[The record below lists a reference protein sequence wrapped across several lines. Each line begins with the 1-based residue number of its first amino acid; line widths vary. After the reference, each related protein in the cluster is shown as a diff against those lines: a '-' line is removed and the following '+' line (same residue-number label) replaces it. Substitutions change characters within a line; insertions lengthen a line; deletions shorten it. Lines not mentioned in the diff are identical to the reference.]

1 MPRPTTREAL
11 LEAAASEY
19 ATLMRALSDFPAD
32 HRENIAW
39 QAPIEDQSRN
49 PRDVV
54 AHLHAWH
61 LMTMD
66 WCRSGETGGTPQVP
80 GPGRTWRDTPAINA
94 EIWDQ
99 FAATPY
105 TDAVDLLDASH
116 HEIVGLIAEHTQ
128 EQLFDR
134 GVYPWTKSTS
144 LGAYFVSATSSH
156 YQWGVKTLKAI
167 RRHA

>member
-1 MPRPTTREAL
+1 MSRPTTREAL

-19 ATLMRALSDFPAD
+19 AALKGALSDFPAEHSED
-32 HRENIAW
+32 IAW
-39 QAPIEDQSRN
+39 QAPIGDQSRN

-61 LMTMD
+61 LMTTA
-66 WCRSGETGGTPQVP
+66 WCRSGDVGETPQVP

-94 EIWDQ
+94 EIWDR

-105 TDAVDLLDASH
+105 SVAVDLLDSSH
-116 HEIVGLIAEHTQ
+116 REIVGLITEHTQ

-134 GVYPWTKSTS
+134 GVYPWTKSS
-144 LGAYFVSATSSH
+144 VLGAYFVSATSSH
-156 YQWGVKTLKAI
+156 YRWGVKTQKAI
-167 RRHA
+167 RRHV